1 MKKIIPI
8 FAGWVKNGKVLLDLR
23 SEFDNYV
30 SSFEGK
36 RVQLVLKKYKTQRSN
51 EQNRYYWGVVIP
63 ILADYFGYF
72 PEEMHNALGY
82 KFLLISDGSLPR
94 VRSTTD
100 FTTTEAEIYYE
111 QIRIWALTEFQVKI
125 PLPNKVEV

>member
-1 MKKIIPI
+1 MKKIIPV
-8 FAGWVKNGKVLLDLR
+8 FAGLVKNGKVLLDLR
-23 SEFDNYV
+23 SEFDSYA

-51 EQNRYYWGVVIP
+51 EQNKYYWGVVVK

-82 KFLLISDGSLPR
+82 KFLLISDGALPR

-100 FTTTEAEIYYE
+100 FTTTEMEIHLE
-111 QIRIWALTEFQVKI
+111 KIRIWALTEYDVKI
-125 PLPNKVEV
+125 PLPEKVEL